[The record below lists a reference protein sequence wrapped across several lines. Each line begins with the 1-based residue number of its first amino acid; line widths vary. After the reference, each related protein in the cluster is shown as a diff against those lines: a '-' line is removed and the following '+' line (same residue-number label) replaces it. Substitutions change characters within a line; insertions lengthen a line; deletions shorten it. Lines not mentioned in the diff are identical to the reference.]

1 MTRKLSPVE
10 VQLDK
15 EVQEAILSLTFV
27 TQSGETRTLGNLVDE
42 AMRNLAEVNTFLQ
55 TSPLIRITAE
65 NLMRTEKRR
74 GAPSLKIS
82 GEGEVLLHLSWG
94 EEQLPEPSEKLPS
107 LDLLRERA
115 RTMGVDI
122 SDLGR
127 QKRNIIQRLNE
138 ASPRESS
145 AASQ

>member
-27 TQSGETRTLGNLVDE
+27 TLSGETRTLGNLVDE

-65 NLMRTEKRR
+65 NLMRSEKRR
-74 GAPSLKIS
+74 GVPTLKIS
-82 GEGEVLLHLSWG
+82 GEGKVLLGLSWG
-94 EEQLPEPSEKLPS
+94 EDPIPETPEKLPN
-107 LDLLRERA
+107 LDSLRERA
-115 RTMGVDI
+115 RVMGVDI

-145 AASQ
+145 AVSK